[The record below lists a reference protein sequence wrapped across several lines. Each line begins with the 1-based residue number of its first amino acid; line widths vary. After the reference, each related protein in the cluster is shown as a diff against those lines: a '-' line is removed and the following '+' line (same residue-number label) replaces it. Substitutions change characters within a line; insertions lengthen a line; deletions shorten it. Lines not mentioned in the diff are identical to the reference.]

1 METHKEILIKAPL
14 LMDKIKDYFENTK
27 SLLVLNFENTLF
39 SLIIMELG
47 TNYWSKW
54 LWGTVIR
61 EVCYLKF
68 TYALEFFNKI

>member
-1 METHKEILIKAPL
+1 METHKEILIKASL
-14 LMDKIKDYFENTK
+14 LMAKIKDYFENTEAFV
-27 SLLVLNFENTLF
+27 VLNVENTQF

-47 TNYWSKW
+47 TNYWSKC
-54 LWGTVIR
+54 LWGTVTR